1 MSLPRP
7 ETQIEALLKERI
19 GLDAETIGGGAIARA
34 VRDRALAVGARDTAA
49 YWNLLHAAPDELQ
62 ALIEAVIVPETWFF
76 RHRGALLALA
86 RVAAQRVFG
95 APGMVPHT
103 PGPHPFGPHP
113 LGTHAGTGGDPP
125 LLRILSV
132 PCSTGEE
139 PYSIAMALLDVGIP
153 AARFRVDAV
162 DISARS
168 LERARIGH
176 YGSNAFRGRPLD
188 FRDRHFVPAPA
199 GYQLSE
205 AVRAQVR
212 LLRGNLMDPLLLA
225 NEPPYHFV
233 FCRNLLIYF
242 DADTQRRAVRTLQ
255 RLTRTDGMIFVGP
268 AEASLLTREGLSG
281 TGVPL
286 AFAFHPHD
294 ALPRAAAAPGPAS
307 AARVRSGAAAGGA
320 GGAGSATARLRP
332 PQAGT
337 ARSAAALPGAAGSAA
352 PTAAAPKVDAP
363 DITAPGFTTPIVSAP
378 NSAAPDRNPAPSRP
392 GAANVPASGG
402 PASAVSPAAVSPAVA
417 SASPSSSSMSGDAAA
432 RAELAAIAAQADRG
446 ELEAATAACRDYLAR
461 HAHAADAYCLLG
473 VLHDAAGR
481 TADAQSAYRK
491 AVYLDPGHE
500 EALYHLAAL
509 LESSGDAAGAGRLR
523 QRAQRHARLNHG

>member
-1 MSLPRP
+1 MTDAMSLPRP

-76 RHRGALLALA
+76 RHREALLALA
-86 RVAAQRVFG
+86 RVAAQQVFG

-294 ALPRAAAAPGPAS
+294 ALP
-307 AARVRSGAAAGGA
+307 
-320 GGAGSATARLRP
+320 
-332 PQAGT
+332 QAGT